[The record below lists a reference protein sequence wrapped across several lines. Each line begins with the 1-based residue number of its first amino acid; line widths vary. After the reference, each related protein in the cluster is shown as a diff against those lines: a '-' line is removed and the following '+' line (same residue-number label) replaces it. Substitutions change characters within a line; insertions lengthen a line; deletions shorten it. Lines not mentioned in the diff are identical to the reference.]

1 MRLLEGFDGAGAYVR
16 YAKYSSNVDS
26 PDSICCNSEIMCPA
40 RTAEGGGGERT
51 MTQIGREWR
60 LGLVSRPHFLC
71 DWRWR
76 SSYFVRS
83 LALRAHS
90 VLSLS
95 WHGVQWRTFRPR
107 GIWREPTLWPKMAAG
122 APQRPP
128 LTSWRSFPEGA
139 RWRPCRI
146 FVGVDCVVRRSTR
159 ALCTCTDI
167 SVSIYIYTHIVRQLT
182 ECR

>member
-1 MRLLEGFDGAGAYVR
+1 MSCPDCSRRRRRADNDANRARMAIRL
-16 YAKYSSNVDS
+16 
-26 PDSICCNSEIMCPA
+26 SIA
-40 RTAEGGGGERT
+40 TT
-51 MTQIGREWR
+51 
-60 LGLVSRPHFLC
+60 LFLC

-167 SVSIYIYTHIVRQLT
+167 SVSIYIHT
-182 ECR
+182 